1 MILGLFK
8 NLFYYYSMSVIRPLN
23 SADKD
28 FWFPLWHGY
37 LEFYKTEL
45 SNEQT
50 ELTWKRLLDSD
61 FNLYGLVVEVDGVI
75 QGITHY
81 SFQNST
87 WAPKNYCYLEDL
99 FTSPAMRGKG
109 LGRALIDAVKEIA
122 INEGSSRLY
131 WTTDKDNVT
140 ARKLYDS
147 YSLESGKVQY
157 RIPLDATD

>member
-1 MILGLFK
+1 
-8 NLFYYYSMSVIRPLN
+8 MSAIRALT

-28 FWFPLWHGY
+28 HWVPLWHGY

-61 FNLYGLVVEVDGVI
+61 FNLYGLVVEVNGAI

-87 WAPKNYCYLEDL
+87 WALKNYCYLEDL
-99 FTSPAMRGKG
+99 FTSPLMRGKG

-122 INEGSSRLY
+122 ISEGSSRLY
-131 WTTDKDNVT
+131 WNTDKDNET